1 MQTEAGEVLAALGA
15 QAHVVT
21 WGIGAGQSLCGQV
34 FVPGVQVPGVSSL
47 GGHGQ

>member
-21 WGIGAGQSLCGQV
+21 WGIGDRK
-34 FVPGVQVPGVSSL
+34 F
-47 GGHGQ
+47 GH